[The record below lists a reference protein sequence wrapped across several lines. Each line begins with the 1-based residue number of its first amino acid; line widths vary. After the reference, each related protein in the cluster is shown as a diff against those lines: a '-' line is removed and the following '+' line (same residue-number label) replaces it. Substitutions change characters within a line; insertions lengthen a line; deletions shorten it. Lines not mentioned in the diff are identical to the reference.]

1 MVIPVVVPEITS
13 LVFVIRILAKE
24 LKVVLGDLFQIVE
37 FVIRWWIFTRRL
49 LTQPPTVIAAGPI
62 AE

>member
-1 MVIPVVVPEITS
+1 MVIPAVVPEITS
-13 LVFVIRILAKE
+13 LVFVIRIFAKE

-49 LTQPPTVIAAGPI
+49 WTQPPTVIAAGPI
-62 AE
+62 A